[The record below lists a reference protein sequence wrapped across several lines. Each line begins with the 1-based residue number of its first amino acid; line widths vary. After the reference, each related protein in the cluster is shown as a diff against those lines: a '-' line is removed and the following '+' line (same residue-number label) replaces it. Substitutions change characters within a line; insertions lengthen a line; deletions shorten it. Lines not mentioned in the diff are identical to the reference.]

1 MDAWRGALM
10 LMNQESSCFCGLGR
24 SSCLGS
30 KPSCMIAPM
39 THRHWPVVVMGVSDL
54 PGSIAGGACALQPG
68 SSFPLSLADVSAKHR
83 AEEAY
88 PVLVLGTQVSI
99 AGELCCSTDVLRSLH
114 MQSYQCKHVAALGIW
129 RHAFHEAGGKSAS
142 HKSIRRTTASAGPMP
157 FF

>member
-1 MDAWRGALM
+1 MT
-10 LMNQESSCFCGLGR
+10 QESSCFCGLGR
-24 SSCLGS
+24 SSRLGT
-30 KPSCMIAPM
+30 KPSWLIAPM

-99 AGELCCSTDVLRSLH
+99 AGEIRCSIDVLCELH
-114 MQSYQCKHVAALGIW
+114 MQSH
-129 RHAFHEAGGKSAS
+129 
-142 HKSIRRTTASAGPMP
+142 
-157 FF
+157 